1 MRRRSS
7 QTSPL
12 ILAQSPC
19 EKCLLRES
27 SFNMTKGGGGGEG
40 LEIFRGRQKCL
51 DTRKG
56 DSEKIVG
63 VGGGQNISR
72 SCLDVTS

>member
-27 SFNMTKGGGGGEG
+27 SFNMTKGGGGGG
-40 LEIFRGRQKCL
+40 RGWRYL
-51 DTRKG
+51 
-56 DSEKIVG
+56 
-63 VGGGQNISR
+63 GGAKN
-72 SCLDVTS
+72 V